1 MVSVI
6 IPVYNFSGYLKEAIE
21 SCLRQESCK
30 EILIID
36 DASTEP
42 IQEDS
47 LELIQSNPIIR
58 LIKNPSNLSLAGSR
72 NVGFK
77 EASFDWI
84 LPLDSDDYLEGNSL
98 DQMVT
103 FIDSKV
109 DVIYGNMFE
118 GTLNRWISPKQSISI
133 KDFQLDNPIFGCSLV
148 RKEAWK
154 KVGGYTVR
162 EEPYKVHYE
171 DYNFWAKLFASGSL
185 FKYVN
190 VMVYHHRFRK
200 TSMSNNMKDVNFYR
214 DLAIEG
220 IFPPMKVA
228 FCVVVKD
235 YEYNLV
241 EPLYESIK
249 AFAEFQF
256 SLLVFTNLTNI
267 ESDKW
272 TIVDF
277 KTSIEDRYK
286 GFTHI
291 VQIDLRKPFT
301 SSISRFGFR

>member
-6 IPVYNFSGYLKEAIE
+6 IPVYNFTDHLKEAIE
-21 SCLRQESCK
+21 SCLRQTTCK

-42 IQEDS
+42 INQEA

-58 LIKNPSNLSLAGSR
+58 LIRNPINLSLAGSR
-72 NVGFK
+72 NVGFS
-77 EASFDWI
+77 EASFDWV
-84 LPLDSDDYLEGNSL
+84 LPLDSDDFLEGNSL
-98 DQMVT
+98 DHMVSQ
-103 FIDSKV
+103 IDDIS
-109 DVIYGNMFE
+109 DVIYGNMYE
-118 GTLNRWISPKQSISI
+118 GSLKRWISPKQKFSI

-162 EEPYKVHYE
+162 EDYKVHYE
-171 DYNFWAKLFASGSL
+171 DYNFWAKLFASKCT

-190 VMVYHHRFRK
+190 VMVYHHRYRES
-200 TSMSNNMKDVNFYR
+200 SMSDSMKKDVNFFR

-228 FCVVVKD
+228 FCVAVKD

-241 EPLYESIK
+241 EPLYESLK
-249 AFAEFQF
+249 KFSEFQF
-256 SLLVFTNLTNI
+256 GLLVFSNI
-267 ESDKW
+267 ENVKSDKW
-272 TIVDF
+272 TMVDLNAP
-277 KTSIEDRYK
+277 IGDRYK
-286 GFTHI
+286 DYSHVI
-291 VQIDLRKPFT
+291 QIDIRTVFT
-301 SSISRFGFR
+301 SPISRFSFR